1 MHVANGIGPAIHMQL
16 LCTSVYRF
24 NYSSVLLHSPYQ
36 YTVIP
41 MDLADLN
48 DSYTLPSLES
58 IRVDLQESPQWLL
71 SSYGPG
77 RDPPSQLIDG
87 KDVSFEEV
95 RLLAYDAQAR
105 GNTGVYVGSHRT

>member
-1 MHVANGIGPAIHMQL
+1 MELGPYTQL

-24 NYSSVLLHSPYQ
+24 NYSSVYCTHLINTLLPL
-36 YTVIP
+36 
-41 MDLADLN
+41 MALANLKN
-48 DSYTLPSLES
+48 SYTLPSLES